1 LGIFLSRKNHPVQT
15 PDEQLTKALHRL
27 AICPA
32 GGQPQGRAAL
42 VILGLAGAG
51 RLTKPTMLGPEIVS

>member
-1 LGIFLSRKNHPVQT
+1 MAMFNSFLYVYQRVVLSRKNHPVQT
-15 PDEQLTKALHRL
+15 PDDQLTKALHRL

-42 VILGLAGAG
+42 VVLGLAGA
-51 RLTKPTMLGPEIVS
+51 VH